1 MDFARA
7 RRNMVESQIRTNQ
20 VTDTRILQAMEE
32 LPRELFVPAGR
43 RGIAYI
49 DDDLPLGKG
58 RAMMAPMALARL
70 VQAADVQPDDL
81 VLVVGAGTGYS
92 AALLARLAGS
102 VIAVESDPE
111 LGGRAGEIMAEQ
123 AIDNVAVVQGP
134 LTEGWAKA
142 APYSVILIDG
152 AVAEI
157 PEAIS
162 AQLGEGG
169 RLVTMVTDGG
179 IPHGTLIRRFSGHLS
194 RLTLF
199 DAGAPVLKDFL
210 RAPSFS
216 F

>member
-1 MDFARA
+1 MDFAQA
-7 RRNMVESQIRTNQ
+7 RHNMVESQIRTNK
-20 VTDTRILQAMEE
+20 VTAARILETMEE
-32 LPRELFVPAGR
+32 LPREIFVPAER

-58 RAMMAPMALARL
+58 RALMAPMALARL
-70 VQAADVQPDDL
+70 VQAAAVQSGDL
-81 VLVVGAGTGYS
+81 VQVVAAGTGYS

-102 VIAVESDPE
+102 VVAVESDPE
-111 LGGRAGEIMAEQ
+111 FCRRAGEIMAEL

-142 APYSVILIDG
+142 APYNVILIDG

-169 RLVTMVTDGG
+169 RLVAMMTEGAVAR
-179 IPHGTLIRRFSGHLS
+179 GTLISRFSGRLS

-199 DAGAPVLKDFL
+199 EAGAPVLKDFL